1 MAFMFSVWTFAV
13 PVFLLYLIKKLWYWY
28 NISKSDPNCSAPLPG
43 GSMGWPIIGETFH
56 VLFQGPSFYEKN
68 FAKFGRVFK
77 THLFLNP
84 TVRVHGPDNIAK
96 ILQGENDI
104 VTSTWPSS
112 TRLILGEDTLAMAQ
126 AEEHAFMKK
135 RVFAAFSHSALS
147 GYVSMIQK
155 PVRMAIEKWC
165 QSDEVLAANV
175 LRHLSFRVAADVLC
189 GFHYTDEDVTELCQK
204 FDDIMKGI
212 MTIPYDVPFSRFR
225 RALQARD
232 FIKQKIDENVTRKA
246 NLDPEEDT
254 QDAMRILID
263 LANKSDDSSSKEGLY
278 EAIKNQTIE
287 FLTSGMLSLSSA
299 ASTML
304 YHLAK
309 KPSVLAKVREELNDY
324 GLLTDYSPL
333 TLNKINQCRYVM
345 QVIKESLR
353 MVPPIG
359 ATFRTALKTFELDGK
374 QIPKGW
380 TVFWSI
386 RETIHLSDSF
396 TDTKNFDP
404 DRFSPQRQEDKVA
417 GRFSMPVFGHGTHSC
432 IGQNFALLTLRIL
445 LIELARTCDFETPNV
460 DKIKFSWIP
469 SPKPKCGM
477 PTRFTRKILVDQNEN
492 EVSYSSKSST
502 CPQGEDSRER
512 SEEGVHQR
520 STTCHAA

>member
-1 MAFMFSVWTFAV
+1 
-13 PVFLLYLIKKLWYWY
+13 
-28 NISKSDPNCSAPLPG
+28 
-43 GSMGWPIIGETFH
+43 
-56 VLFQGPSFYEKN
+56 FQGPSFYEKN
-68 FAKFGRVFK
+68 FAKFGRIFK

-84 TVRVHGPDNIAK
+84 TVRVYGKDNIAK

-104 VTSTWPSS
+104 VTSTWPAS

-135 RVFAAFSHSALS
+135 RVYVAFSHSALS

-155 PVRMAIEKWC
+155 PVRTAIEKWC
-165 QSDEVLAANV
+165 QSDEVLASNV
-175 LRHLSFRVAADVLC
+175 LRHLSFRVAADVIC
-189 GFHYTDEDVTELCQK
+189 GFRYTDEDVTTLCQK
-204 FDDIMKGI
+204 FDEIMKGI
-212 MTIPYDVPFSRFR
+212 MTIPFDLPFSTFR
-225 RALQARD
+225 KALKARD
-232 FIKQKIDENVTRKA
+232 FIKQNLDENVMRKA

-254 QDAMRILID
+254 QDAMRILIN
-263 LANKSDDSSSKEGLY
+263 LANKSDCNTSKEGLY

-287 FLTSGMLSLSSA
+287 FLISGMLSLSSA

-304 YHLAK
+304 YHLAR
-309 KPSVLAKVREELNDY
+309 KPEVLAKVREELNQY
-324 GLLTDYSPL
+324 GLLTDYTPL
-333 TLNKINQCRYVM
+333 TLNKINQCHYVM

-374 QIPKGW
+374 QVPKGW

-386 RETIHLSDSF
+386 RETIHLSNSF
-396 TDTKNFDP
+396 TNTHEFDP
-404 DRFSPQRQEDKVA
+404 DRFSPERREDKVA

-460 DKIKFSWIP
+460 EKIKFAWLP
-469 SPKPKCGM
+469 SPKPKGGM
-477 PTRFTRKILVDQNEN
+477 PTRFTRKVMVDQNEN
-492 EVSYSSKSST
+492 EVCYSKSSISQDDEG
-502 CPQGEDSRER
+502 PSGD
-512 SEEGVHQR
+512 GVHQR
-520 STTCHAA
+520 SATCHAA